1 MSIEEK
7 GSMLGVD
14 EVCERLKVSRSYAY
28 RVIRRLN
35 SDLKDRGILTIPGKV
50 NSAYLEERYFAT
62 ESLGATR
69 QDQAYAQD
77 GGKDNGGLQGR

>member
-1 MSIEEK
+1 MTSEEK
-7 GSMLGVD
+7 GSMIGVE

-35 SDLKDRGILTIPGKV
+35 SDLKEQGILTIPGKV

-62 ESLGATR
+62 ETPGAR
-69 QDQAYAQD
+69 KGQDDTQA
-77 GGKDNGGLQGR
+77 GGGDDGGLQGC